1 MPAPTTTRSSLS
13 PRSGCAT
20 SSQPAISRRE
30 RLMSA
35 QLSMFD
41 LLTSPATPSA
51 ISSPVSADGRLP
63 CVLPAGPMAAPSGQA
78 PAPASP
84 ILPPPMNG
92 SVGSM
97 IPATSGRSGSVS
109 SSPSA
114 LTQSLASRLTT
125 ALPGSTERLLIWSR
139 RALPSGRSIFRLV
152 PSMRPTSA
160 CEPSLWPT
168 PTVQD
173 AENKAGPSQWVRNTW
188 ALNVQVVAHSLGVTS
203 RPESLD
209 AVGGLAPGFACW
221 LMGYPAE
228 WDACAP
234 TAMPSSRKSRR
245 SSSAPISTHE
255 DADVPA

>member
-1 MPAPTTTRSSLS
+1 MPVPITTRSSPS
-13 PRSGCAT
+13 PPIGSET
-20 SSQPAISRRE
+20 SSRPGTSPPAM
-30 RLMSA
+30 LTSA

-41 LLTSPATPSA
+41 LLTLPATPSA
-51 ISSPVSADGRLP
+51 ISLPASADGRLP
-63 CVLPAGPMAAPSGQA
+63 CVSPAGPMTASSGPAPV
-78 PAPASP
+78 PASP
-84 ILPPPMNG
+84 ILPPPMSG
-92 SVGSM
+92 SVGLM
-97 IPATSGRSGSVS
+97 TPAISGPSGSVS

-125 ALPGSTERLLIWSR
+125 ALPGSTERLLTWSR
-139 RALPSGRSIFRLV
+139 RTLPSGRSIFRLV
-152 PSMRPTSA
+152 PSMRPTSECA
-160 CEPSLWPT
+160 LSLWPT

-209 AVGGLAPGFACW
+209 DIGGLAPGFACW

-234 TAMPSSRKSRR
+234 TETRSSRKSRR
-245 SSSAPISTHE
+245 SSSAPTLK
-255 DADVPA
+255 